1 MDNPILFNTNKKKF
15 DFIDSFSIIYDH
27 DINPGHLTEDMQEYL
42 LELANL
48 YKEDLTV
55 LEVIGVHKH
64 GLIMGYS
71 VTCVK
76 RVSTDYS
83 FKLEPKVENH
93 GQI

>member
-1 MDNPILFNTNKKKF
+1 MDNPILFSTNKNQF

-27 DINPGHLTEDMQEYL
+27 DIDLGHLTKDMQEDL
-42 LELANL
+42 LELGDL
-48 YKEDLTV
+48 YNKDSIV
-55 LEVIGVHKH
+55 LEVRGVQRH
-64 GLIMGYS
+64 GLIMGCS

-83 FKLEPKVENH
+83 FNLEPKVENH

>member
-1 MDNPILFNTNKKKF
+1 MDNPILFSTNKKKF

-27 DINPGHLTEDMQEYL
+27 DIDPGHLTEDMQEYL
-42 LELANL
+42 LELADL
-48 YKEDLTV
+48 YNKDLIV
-55 LEVIGVHKH
+55 LEVRGVHKH
-64 GLIMGYS
+64 GLIMGCS

-76 RVSTDYS
+76 RVSADYS